1 MPTIK
6 GPKKEPRALKM
17 LINPVAAAAD
27 CPKIKLGKIQK
38 VTPQDIDMPPVRHRN
53 RNTIGK
59 GKPGRALIMKNIPAI
74 TKGISV
80 CNLRFPVRSED
91 FAKNV
96 RETIAQAKGK
106 AESTVE
112 ENIDSPD

>member
-1 MPTIK
+1 
-6 GPKKEPRALKM
+6 M
-17 LINPVAAAAD
+17 LISPVAAAAD
-27 CPKIKLGKIQK
+27 CPRIKLGKIQK
-38 VTPQDIDMPPVRHRN
+38 VTPQDIDMPPVRQRN
-53 RNTIGK
+53 KNTTGK
-59 GKPGRALIMKNIPAI
+59 GNPGKALIMKNTPASA
-74 TKGISV
+74 KGIIV

-96 RETIAQAKGK
+96 REIIAQAKGK